1 MKLSTARN
9 QLADLPVFSLRDLRI
24 LEPDFRQQY
33 LSLWHTGDKVI
44 RVARGFYFFS
54 GEKMTESR
62 LMAAANRVYCPSYI
76 SLQSA
81 LSIYGLI
88 PETVTAV
95 TSVSTRKTRRIETP
109 FGRLIYRTIKPAAY
123 SGYDVVLSNEFGFI
137 IASPEKAIV
146 DLLYLEPS
154 IRTKEDIEEI
164 RIDDQ
169 VALELLSRERLMRF
183 ADLFGS
189 RTLLK
194 RVSILAGRVG
204 LA

>member
-1 MKLSTARN
+1 MELSTARN

-24 LEPDFRQQY
+24 LDPDFRQQY
-33 LSLWHTGDKVI
+33 LSLWHAGDKVVQ
-44 RVARGFYFFS
+44 VARGFYLFA

-62 LMAAANRVYCPSYI
+62 LMAAANRIYSPSYV

-109 FGRLIYRTIKPAAY
+109 FRRLIYRTIKPAAF
-123 SGYDVVLSNEFGFI
+123 SGYDVVLSNEYSFS
-137 IASPEKAIV
+137 IARPEKAVV

-154 IRTKEDIEEI
+154 IRTSEDIEEI
-164 RIDDQ
+164 RIDGQ
-169 VALELLSRERLMRF
+169 VALELLSRKRLMRF
-183 ADLFGS
+183 ADLFSS
-189 RTLLK
+189 RDLTE
-194 RVSILAGRVG
+194 RVSILAGSAG

>member
-24 LEPDFRQQY
+24 LEPNFRQQY
-33 LSLWHTGDKVI
+33 LSLWHAGDKVVQ
-44 RVARGFYFFS
+44 VARGFYLFAD
-54 GEKMTESR
+54 EKITESR
-62 LMAAANRVYCPSYI
+62 LMAAANRIYSPSYI

-109 FGRLIYRTIKPAAY
+109 FGRLLYRTIKTAAY
-123 SGYDVVLSNEFGFI
+123 SGYDVVRSNEFGFI

-154 IRTKEDIEEI
+154 IRTSEDIEEI

-169 VALELLSRERLMRF
+169 VAHELLSREQLMWF

-189 RTLLK
+189 RTLAR
-194 RVSILAGRVG
+194 RVSILAGSVG